1 MPGFWTVLKW
11 AMAVVLAP
19 IIVYVVLALFAILT
33 AAAVIT
39 STDEPAPVKPAAV
52 KKHTPRQEIPRGTR

>member
-19 IIVYVVLALFAILT
+19 IIVYVVLALFVILT
-33 AAAVIT
+33 AAAVLT
-39 STDEPAPVKPAAV
+39 SNDEPAPKPAAV

>member
-19 IIVYVVLALFAILT
+19 IIVWVVIALFVILT
-33 AAAVIT
+33 AAAVVT
-39 STDEPAPVKPAAV
+39 SNDAPVKAPVAA
-52 KKHTPRQEIPRGTR
+52 KKHNPR

>member
-11 AMAVVLAP
+11 AMAVVLAR

-33 AAAVIT
+33 AAAIIT
-39 STDEPAPVKPAAV
+39 STDEPAPVKAPIV
-52 KKHTPRQEIPRGTR
+52 KKAAPRR